1 MPVLFTN
8 RVEREKLLSRR
19 PHEIKIIEPLDDR
32 RLYHGERKMILN
44 ENDSRAMPSSQ
55 FTGNALVTIHGK

>member
-1 MPVLFTN
+1 MYYSQIELRGKEMLP
-8 RVEREKLLSRR
+8 RR
-19 PHEIKIIEPLDDR
+19 PHELKIIEPLDDR

-55 FTGNALVTIHGK
+55 FTVN

>member
-1 MPVLFTN
+1 MLP
-8 RVEREKLLSRR
+8 RR

-32 RLYHGERKMILN
+32 RLYHGECKMILN

-55 FTGNALVTIHGK
+55 FTVNKIKKMTLKHHIYIFYV